1 MYIPRNFSHTVTVS
15 IHHWWIFIR
24 LWLCGKCTSQGG
36 FTAGMVPS
44 SKQRPV
50 DGAQLVAPLVPVHY
64 PSLLSYR
71 NLFPKFSE
79 CGIVFP
85 INHFHPLPVND
96 MVVPSYMVCNC
107 TRVFCCLW
115 FSPSWPRENL
125 WAVFGMLFCAHLSE
139 YQVCDLFL
147 LCTQF
152 HNSCTGSCIHSHT
165 SLSSASFP

>member
-36 FTAGMVPS
+36 FNVGMVPS

-79 CGIVFP
+79 CSIVFP
-85 INHFHPLPVND
+85 INHFHPLPLND

-107 TRVFCCLW
+107 TRVFSNSLEQLSPIYCL
-115 FSPSWPRENL
+115 FTAGNHSGSKPAL
-125 WAVFGMLFCAHLSE
+125 WR
-139 YQVCDLFL
+139 
-147 LCTQF
+147 
-152 HNSCTGSCIHSHT
+152 
-165 SLSSASFP
+165 SFPAKSQSDEYSPMVDRNCHGMWFFFLECS